1 MADETRRI
9 PIIVR
14 EKVAKLVNSDETPL
28 VCGNNDYVVEFDFD
42 DAWANYPAKTAL
54 FVFANESVPVVFEGN
69 KCKGVAVKNATECA
83 IGVFAGDIRTT
94 TGAYMPC
101 VLSITDIGKTP
112 KAPAKDVYDQIM
124 DLLQKAIQA
133 HTELPTGGKKGQVL
147 KKRSDEDYDTA
158 WEDDKAGSVVDL
170 SNYYN
175 KQEIDDKIDGI
186 NKDITTIADNA
197 ANIFDN
203 LEDVSMVANENS
215 FRIGDLERAING
227 VDEILASV
235 AEGGAF

>member
-14 EKVAKLVNSDETPL
+14 EKVAKLVNPDETPL

-42 DAWANYPAKTAL
+42 DAWENYPEKTAL
-54 FVFANESVPVVFEGN
+54 FVFGSDSVPVVFNGN
-69 KCKGVAVKNATECA
+69 VCKGVAVKNATECA

-112 KAPAKDVYDQIM
+112 KAPTKDVYNQIM

-133 HTELPTGGKKGQVL
+133 HTELPVGGKKGQVL
-147 KKRSDEDYDTA
+147 KKQSDEDYDTA
-158 WEDDKAGSVVDL
+158 WEDDNAGSVVDL
-170 SNYYN
+170 SDYYTKEEINDRLSDMNSQIQSNMGGIDANYTS
-175 KQEIDDKIDGI
+175 IR
-186 NKDITTIADNA
+186 A
-197 ANIFDN
+197 
-203 LEDVSMVANENS
+203 LEEEVY
-215 FRIGDLERAING
+215 G

>member
-14 EKVAKLVNSDETPL
+14 EKVAKLVNPDELPL

-54 FVFANESVPVVFEGN
+54 FVFGSDSVPVVFNGN
-69 KCKGVAVKNATECA
+69 VCKGVAVKNATECA

-112 KAPAKDVYDQIM
+112 KAPSQDVYNQIM
-124 DLLQKAIQA
+124 ELLQKAIQ
-133 HTELPTGGKKGQVL
+133 GGG
-147 KKRSDEDYDTA
+147 A
-158 WEDDKAGSVVDL
+158 DL
-170 SNYYN
+170 SDYYN
-175 KQEIDDKIDGI
+175 KKEINAKLSEINSQIESNMGSID
-186 NKDITTIADNA
+186 
-197 ANIFDN
+197 ANYLSIRA
-203 LEDVSMVANENS
+203 LEEEV
-215 FRIGDLERAING
+215 FG

>member
-9 PIIVR
+9 HIIVR
-14 EKVAKLVNSDETPL
+14 EKVAKLVNPDEAPL

-54 FVFANESVPVVFEGN
+54 FVFADKSVPVVFEGN
-69 KCKGVAVKNATECA
+69 VCKGVAVKNATECA

-94 TGAYMPC
+94 TGAFMPC

-112 KAPAKDVYDQIM
+112 KAPTEDVYNQIM
-124 DLLQKAIQA
+124 ELLQKAIQ
-133 HTELPTGGKKGQVL
+133 GGG
-147 KKRSDEDYDTA
+147 A
-158 WEDDKAGSVVDL
+158 DL
-170 SNYYN
+170 SDYYN
-175 KQEIDDKIDGI
+175 KKEINTKLSEINSQIESNMGSID
-186 NKDITTIADNA
+186 
-197 ANIFDN
+197 ANYLSIRA
-203 LEDVSMVANENS
+203 LEEEV
-215 FRIGDLERAING
+215 FG